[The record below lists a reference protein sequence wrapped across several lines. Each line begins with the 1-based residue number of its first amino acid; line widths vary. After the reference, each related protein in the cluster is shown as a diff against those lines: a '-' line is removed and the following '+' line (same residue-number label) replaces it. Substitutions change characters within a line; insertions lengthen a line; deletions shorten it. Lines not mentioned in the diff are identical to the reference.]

1 MLMRKVDG
9 QMVIVPEAEEAD
21 LRAEHARGERLF
33 GMENGCEYVLSA
45 EEEAELRAFWAASAS
60 E

>member
-9 QMVIVPEAEEAD
+9 QMVPVSETEEAE

-33 GMENGCEYVLSA
+33 GMENGYEYVLSA
-45 EEEAELRAFWAASAS
+45 EEEAEIRAFWSAS
-60 E
+60 GE